1 MRGIGRRMNYKICK
15 VEGSEK
21 EALAQLRIAAMRE
34 SLVAIGRFDPVR
46 ARRRFLDN
54 FYHEGT
60 RKLVI
65 DGRLV
70 GFYALT
76 YKIDHLYLDHLYIH
90 PDFQGNGLGAS
101 ILTSLIALAQAR
113 QVPIRL
119 GALRGSRSNGFYL
132 AHGFVQTGESEWDIY
147 YEHQYR
153 QQRT

>member
-1 MRGIGRRMNYKICK
+1 MNYQIWK

-21 EALAQLRIAAMRE
+21 EALAQLRSVAMRE
-34 SLVAIGRFDPVR
+34 SLEAIGRFDPVR

-54 FYHEGT
+54 FNQEGT

-76 YKIDHLYLDHLYIH
+76 HKEDHLYLDHLYIH
-90 PDFQGNGLGAS
+90 PDFQRNGLGAS
-101 ILTSLIALAQAR
+101 ILASVIALAQAH
-113 QVPIRL
+113 QLPLRL

-147 YEHQYR
+147 YEHQCC
-153 QQRT
+153 QQWA